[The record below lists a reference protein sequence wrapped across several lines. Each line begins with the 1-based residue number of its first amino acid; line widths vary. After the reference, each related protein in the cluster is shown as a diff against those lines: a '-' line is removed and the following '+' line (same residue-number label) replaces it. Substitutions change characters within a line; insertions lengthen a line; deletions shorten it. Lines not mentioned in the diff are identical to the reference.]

1 MLLPA
6 EVEQALADVFAQE
19 LSNYRNINIPRT
31 ALINSLDYNALE
43 AFRLLDLFNQGYI
56 NIDSLALFMKNQG
69 IILLR
74 DELDAFF

>member
-43 AFRLLDLFNQGYI
+43 AFRLLDLFN
-56 NIDSLALFMKNQG
+56 
-69 IILLR
+69 
-74 DELDAFF
+74 